1 MSSKLIEFLEKS
13 KDGNEKIF
21 LPVLNIP
28 RADFPLRTEITYTFA
43 RFGINLKDLV
53 FTDEFDMTALKTK
66 GELAVTLVDH
76 NLLARHQQGLISVLV
91 EVIDHHKD
99 ELAPHVKKT
108 IEPVGSC
115 STLIAEKI
123 LSNKPDLLDN
133 QVTGLLLSAI
143 LLDSV
148 NLDPRAGRM
157 TPKDQHIVQALQDKV
172 KFNLEELYHSVNEAK
187 FDVSGLT
194 SAEILRKDYKAV
206 PLYPGNPARVGISSI
221 GLPLQGFLKR
231 EGISQ
236 CLLQFCTS
244 KGINTLV
251 VMAMYFESRDGPPLR
266 QVYVCGPDETSAS
279 KLARF
284 LRDNDQLKLNAIK
297 IDLPEGFCFDQMN
310 IKASRKVVFP
320 LVMNFLKVAV

>member
-13 KDGNEKIF
+13 KSSSRDVEAGVHVVLGNEACDLDSAVCSVVYAFFLHNMDGNEKIF

-91 EVIDHHKD
+91 EVI
-99 ELAPHVKKT
+99 
-108 IEPVGSC
+108 
-115 STLIAEKI
+115 
-123 LSNKPDLLDN
+123 
-133 QVTGLLLSAI
+133 
-143 LLDSV
+143 V